1 MARRLEQYEILLG
14 ICGGIAAYK
23 AADLCSRLMRE
34 HAGVTVAMTE
44 AAQQF
49 VRPLTFSTLSGRCV
63 YTDLFDAEQVYDAE
77 HITLTHQADLIVI
90 APATANILAKCA
102 TGICDDLLSTLLCGA
117 ESDVLLAP
125 AMNQRMWE
133 HPATQDNVK
142 KLQQRGCH
150 LIGPATGRLAC
161 GDEGVGRLAEPE
173 EILERIVNLLSERQP
188 KRVSIHPEKFG

>member
-1 MARRLEQYEILLG
+1 MAGRLEQYEILLG

-173 EILERIVNLLSERQP
+173 EILERIVQIAAKKPP
-188 KRVSIHPEKFG
+188 KQISQ